1 MKITS
6 FNPSIVTK
14 DIDAVVSVFEA
25 LGFKKKHNPTGT
37 SALGNQYVSYRM
49 ADANG
54 FNVDVTKSTAPRE
67 RDLTTIRMNVDDF
80 DEAYEFLTA
89 RGFSNAQ
96 SGTVTD
102 TGSAKAC
109 ILYSPSGFSIN
120 LIQHIKDHD

>member
-6 FNPSIVTK
+6 FNPLIVTNNVEE
-14 DIDAVVSVFEA
+14 VVSVFEA
-25 LGFKKKHNPTGT
+25 LGFVKKHNPTGT
-37 SALGNQYVSYRM
+37 SAIGHEYVAYRM
-49 ADANG
+49 TDANG
-54 FNVDVTKSTAPRE
+54 FHVDVATSTAPRE

-120 LIQHIKDHD
+120 LIQPIKDHN

>member
-14 DIDAVVSVFEA
+14 DIDAVVNLFEA
-25 LGFKKKHNPTGT
+25 LGFEKKHNPTGT
-37 SALGNQYVSYRM
+37 SALGNEYVSYRLS
-49 ADANG
+49 DVNG
-54 FNVDVTKSTAPRE
+54 FHVDVSSSTAARE
-67 RDLTTIRMNVDDF
+67 TDLTCIRMNVDNF
-80 DEAYEFLTA
+80 DEAYEFLIA
-89 RGFSNAQ
+89 HGFENKQ

-109 ILYSPSGFSIN
+109 ILYAPSGFAIN

>member
-1 MKITS
+1 MICKAKIM
-6 FNPSIVTK
+6 
-14 DIDAVVSVFEA
+14 DEAAV
-25 LGFKKKHNPTGT
+25 
-37 SALGNQYVSYRM
+37 
-49 ADANG
+49 
-54 FNVDVTKSTAPRE
+54 E
-67 RDLTTIRMNVDDF
+67 RTLIRMNVSNL
-80 DEAYEFLTA
+80 DEAFEFLTA

>member
-14 DIDAVVSVFEA
+14 DIEAVVGVFEA
-25 LGFKKKHNPTGT
+25 LGFEKKHNPTGV
-37 SALGNQYVSYRM
+37 SAVGNEYVSYRM

-54 FNVDVTKSTAPRE
+54 FSVDVSTTAAARE
-67 RDLTTIRMNVDDF
+67 QDLTTIRMNVDDF
-80 DEAYEFLTA
+80 DEAYDFLIA

-109 ILYSPSGFSIN
+109 ILYSPSGFGIN

>member
-6 FNPSIVTK
+6 FNPSIITK
-14 DIDAVVSVFEA
+14 DIEAVVSVFEA
-25 LGFKKKHNPTGT
+25 LGFEKKHNPTGT

-67 RDLTTIRMNVDDF
+67 QDLTCIRMNVDDF

-109 ILYSPSGFSIN
+109 ILYSPSGFGIN
-120 LIQHIKDHD
+120 LIQHIKKEN

>member
-6 FNPSIVTK
+6 FNPSIITK

-89 RGFSNAQ
+89 RGFTNAQ
-96 SGTVTD
+96 GGTVTD

-109 ILYSPSGFSIN
+109 ILYSPSGFGIN